1 MARLASMLTS
11 NYQLKLITLLVNTHS
26 ATNFLRLSPTN
37 RVQKACQLPVVNR
50 ETRST
55 ISTAVKKSSTGVLEA
70 KCHFCE
76 KKHKKHK
83 RKKEPL
89 YKCLTKDLEMGI
101 RKDISDLKDASM
113 LAKTADLDFVAKEL
127 QYHRICRLNY
137 FNRAQ
142 AARKLA
148 TSMKDKAK
156 SNRHPA
162 STGCCWVVT
171 L

>member
-76 KKHKKHK
+76 KKTQETQGEERAFIQMPDKGPRNGDSK
-83 RKKEPL
+83 RHFRFERCL
-89 YKCLTKDLEMGI
+89 YAGQN
-101 RKDISDLKDASM
+101 S
-113 LAKTADLDFVAKEL
+113 
-127 QYHRICRLNY
+127 
-137 FNRAQ
+137 
-142 AARKLA
+142 
-148 TSMKDKAK
+148 
-156 SNRHPA
+156 
-162 STGCCWVVT
+162 
-171 L
+171 